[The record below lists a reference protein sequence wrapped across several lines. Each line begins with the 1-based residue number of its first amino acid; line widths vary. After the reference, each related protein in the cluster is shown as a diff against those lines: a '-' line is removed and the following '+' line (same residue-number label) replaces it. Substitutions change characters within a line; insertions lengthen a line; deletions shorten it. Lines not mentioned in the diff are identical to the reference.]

1 MKDFANKTAVITGAG
16 SGIGKATALEA
27 AKRGMNVVL
36 ADINEK
42 DVNTVAEE
50 INQSGGSCSIQI
62 CDVSDTDA
70 VAALAKHAEE
80 KYGNVHFLFN
90 NAGVSSPP
98 RLMWECTLEDWEWV
112 MGVNLNSVIYGVK
125 YFVPS
130 MLAHGEEAHIVNTA
144 SIAGLISSSFMNTYS
159 VTKHAVVALSET
171 LALDLKAID
180 ANIGASVLCPAW
192 IKTQIHKSE
201 RNRPDNLKSDEPLK
215 LSPIEQKAA
224 GFVMNAVQTGIEVE
238 DVVQAIFTSIEE
250 KNFYILTHKPFDK
263 LIKQRFEHIIERTH
277 PESSI

>member
-42 DVNTVAEE
+42 DVNAVAEE
-50 INQSGGSCSIQI
+50 IKQSGGSCSVQL
-62 CDVSDTDA
+62 CDVSNADA
-70 VAALAKHAEE
+70 VAALAEHA
-80 KYGNVHFLFN
+80 KTQFGNVHFLFN

-112 MGVNLNSVIYGVK
+112 IGVNLNSVAYGVK

-171 LALDLKAID
+171 LALDLKAVD
-180 ANIGASVLCPAW
+180 ANISASVLCPAW

-201 RNRPDNLKSDEPLK
+201 RNRPDSLKSDEPLK

-224 GFVMNAVQTGIEVE
+224 GFVMNAVETGIEVE
-238 DVVQAIFTSIEE
+238 DVVQAIFESIEE

-263 LIKQRFEHIIERTH
+263 LVKQRFEHIIERTH

>member
-27 AKRGMNVVL
+27 CKRGMKVVL
-36 ADINEK
+36 ADINET
-42 DVNTVAEE
+42 DLNAVAQE
-50 INQSGGSCSIQI
+50 INALGGGYSAQV
-62 CDVSDTDA
+62 CDVSDA
-70 VAALAKHAEE
+70 SAIENLAKHTEE
-80 KYGNVHFLFN
+80 RFGNVHFLFN

-112 MGVNLNSVIYGVK
+112 IGVNLNSVAYGVK
-125 YFVPS
+125 YFVPN

-171 LALDLKAID
+171 LALDLKAVD
-180 ANIGASVLCPAW
+180 ANISASVLCPAW

-201 RNRPDNLKSDEPLK
+201 RNRPDSLKSDEPLK
-215 LSPIEQKAA
+215 LSALEQKAA
-224 GFVMNAVQTGIEVE
+224 GFVMNAVETGIEVE
-238 DVVQAIFTSIEE
+238 DVVQAIFESIEE

-263 LIKQRFEHIIERTH
+263 LVKQRFEHIIERTH